1 MNAITTQAPVVSL
14 AALITLLDIE
24 GLTICTQRLMLD
36 DKATPDSV
44 IATSTHRTDRRLLLY
59 RRTC

>member
-1 MNAITTQAPVVSL
+1 MAALAPVATL
-14 AALITLLDIE
+14 EAPCTLLGIE

-44 IATSTHRTDRRLLLY
+44 MILPSNSGHSFKRSFGLQTPLG
-59 RRTC
+59 